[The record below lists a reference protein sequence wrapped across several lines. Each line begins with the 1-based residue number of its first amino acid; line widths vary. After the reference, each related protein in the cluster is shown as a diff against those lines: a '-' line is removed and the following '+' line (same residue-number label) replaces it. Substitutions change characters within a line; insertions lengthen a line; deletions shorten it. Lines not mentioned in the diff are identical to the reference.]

1 MNTVVLLSI
10 AVGTLLV
17 ALVVGRY
24 HHRSRLEQWRQLLE
38 PAADGAVQAL
48 TESCALDSAMAE
60 DAYLGALRARSRA
73 DLGQAVRL
81 LELACNVIEE
91 ATPSRLQ
98 RLRVMSRLMRMTM
111 AILPLEAVP
120 PAAFELRPMVAVAG
134 VGEILHL
141 LLVAP
146 AERFAL
152 RLRILAVGFRM
163 TVRVLRR
170 STNVANMR
178 PRTQA
183 AWDTCRRALT
193 DWSTLDQEHLRS
205 VKALTAALAVE
216 LEREALAPPT
226 AT

>member
-1 MNTVVLLSI
+1 VNTVVLLTI
-10 AVGTLLV
+10 AAGTLLV
-17 ALVVGRY
+17 ALALGRY

-38 PAADGAVQAL
+38 PAGDDVVQAL

-60 DAYLGALRARSRA
+60 DAYVGALRARTKA
-73 DLGQAVRL
+73 DITQAVRL
-81 LELACNVIEE
+81 LELACRVIEE
-91 ATPSRLQ
+91 ATPSRLH
-98 RLRVMSRLMRMTM
+98 RLRVMSRLIRMTM
-111 AILPLEAVP
+111 AILPVEAVP
-120 PAAFELRPMVAVAG
+120 TSAFQLRPMVAVAG
-134 VGEILHL
+134 VGEILHM

-152 RLRILAVGFRM
+152 RLRILAVGFKM

-170 STNVANMR
+170 STNVAAGS
-178 PRTQA
+178 PQTQA

-216 LEREALAPPT
+216 LERDALTPP
-226 AT
+226 AA

>member
-1 MNTVVLLSI
+1 MNTVVLLLI
-10 AVGTLLV
+10 AAGTLLV
-17 ALVVGRY
+17 ALALGRY

-38 PAADGAVQAL
+38 PTAHSAVQAL

-60 DAYLGALRARSRA
+60 DAYVGAVKARSRS
-73 DLGQAVRL
+73 DISQAVHL
-81 LELACNVIEE
+81 LELACTVVEE

-98 RLRVMSRLMRMTM
+98 RLRVMSRVMRMTM

-120 PAAFELRPMVAVAG
+120 PAAFELRPVAAMAG

-152 RLRILAVGFRM
+152 RLRILTVGFRM

-170 STNVANMR
+170 STNVAAVR
-178 PRTQA
+178 PQTQA

-216 LEREALAPPT
+216 LEREALAPHP
-226 AT
+226 

>member
-10 AVGTLLV
+10 VVGTLLV
-17 ALVVGRY
+17 ALALGRY

-38 PAADGAVQAL
+38 PTAHSAVQAL

-60 DAYLGALRARSRA
+60 DAYVGAVKARSRS
-73 DLGQAVRL
+73 DISQAVRL
-81 LELACNVIEE
+81 LELACSVVEE

-98 RLRVMSRLMRMTM
+98 RLRVMSRVMRMTM

-120 PAAFELRPMVAVAG
+120 PAAFELRPVAAMAG
-134 VGEILHL
+134 VGEILHF

-152 RLRILAVGFRM
+152 RLRILTVGFRM

-170 STNVANMR
+170 STNVAAVR
-178 PRTQA
+178 PQTQA
-183 AWDTCRRALT
+183 AWDTCRRALS

-216 LEREALAPPT
+216 LEREALAPHP
-226 AT
+226 

>member
-1 MNTVVLLSI
+1 MNTIVLLTI

-17 ALVVGRY
+17 ALVLGRY

-60 DAYLGALRARSRA
+60 DAYMGALRARTKA
-73 DLGQAVRL
+73 DITQAVRL
-81 LELACNVIEE
+81 LELACRVIEE
-91 ATPSRLQ
+91 ATPSRLH

-111 AILPLEAVP
+111 AILPVEAVP
-120 PAAFELRPMVAVAG
+120 PSAFELRPMVAVAG
-134 VGEILHL
+134 VGEILHM

-152 RLRILAVGFRM
+152 RLRILAVGFKM

-170 STNVANMR
+170 STNVASGR
-178 PRTQA
+178 PQTQA

-216 LEREALAPPT
+216 LERDALAPP
-226 AT
+226 AA